1 MKGRIKALHKEIFAC
16 SGRAVLSTTFL
27 MPSNGLWQDWELWSH
42 LHRIICI
49 SNNYWTPN
57 CVHLIVPSQWF
68 LSYSLKQKNGYT
80 WWVGEKN
87 EEKKEK
93 IIRIT
98 EE

>member
-1 MKGRIKALHKEIFAC
+1 
-16 SGRAVLSTTFL
+16 
-27 MPSNGLWQDWELWSH
+27 
-42 LHRIICI
+42 
-49 SNNYWTPN
+49 
-57 CVHLIVPSQWF
+57 VPSQWF